1 MSKNNEYDAIVITD
15 IGVLDSNNSN
25 DTTSI
30 LYNAVTSQNSNITQ
44 NQNNID
50 SNPKEEVECLCEQDM
65 TEELFIDLL
74 HYLRK
79 ETHFDSYKNAFFFK
93 GSEFVSEL
101 RVPIIGDKPSKSDIK
116 LTPDMP
122 QIKAYVS
129 NLNKM
134 FKNFN
139 LNTCLRRIHF
149 LAQSYAETSWLTS
162 TIELG
167 LSETNTPSNY
177 KGGFKFIGRGMKQI
191 THDYNYL
198 EYYDY
203 VNSTY
208 FYSIYISNKEG
219 NDGVGEFIEHFD
231 INKLKQKVANNPKD
245 KTSKNKLDTIQKVF
259 GTTDKN
265 QLKSKMLLLYTELEN
280 STHNLAEDVFHSF
293 NSAGWYVGVKDNS
306 KGLGIFDTDDIVA
319 ITKFVN
325 GKNTNDVGRREKFTN
340 IIKQFYKYTNKCN

>member
-1 MSKNNEYDAIVITD
+1 MPKNNEFDAIIITETG
-15 IGVLDSNNSN
+15 ILDSNNAN
-25 DTTSI
+25 DTNSI
-30 LYNAVTSQNSNITQ
+30 LYNAVSSQNNFTFQ
-44 NQNNID
+44 NQNITE
-50 SNPKEEVECLCEQDM
+50 SSSKAESVCLCEQDM

-79 ETHFDSYKNAFFFK
+79 ETHFDSYKNAFFFQ
-93 GSEFVSEL
+93 GSEYVSEL
-101 RVPIIGDKPSKSDIK
+101 RVPILGNKPSKEDK
-116 LTPDMP
+116 ELTANMS
-122 QIKAYVS
+122 QIVAYVS
-129 NLNKM
+129 ELNKI
-134 FKNFN
+134 FKKFK
-139 LNTCLRRIHF
+139 LDTCLRRIHF

-259 GTTDKN
+259 GTTEKN